1 MYILWPICFVPN
13 QAGGKDP
20 DPQYQNQNISQDDD
34 RPCPQNVQFR
44 QLGQVDFHFRRHRPK
59 DFRKVKIGQT
69 PRILCRQARQL
80 PWKESKLLDLYD
92 LDDLHQLRKEM
103 QKVVPLKIKKKLNV
117 KIFLYFH
124 EFQYLKK
131 YLPLDDFEVTMEVSP
146 ENGSNLKGSVNVVC
160 CWLEDSGSLCG
171 RE

>member
-1 MYILWPICFVPN
+1 
-13 QAGGKDP
+13 
-20 DPQYQNQNISQDDD
+20 
-34 RPCPQNVQFR
+34 
-44 QLGQVDFHFRRHRPK
+44 
-59 DFRKVKIGQT
+59 
-69 PRILCRQARQL
+69 
-80 PWKESKLLDLYD
+80 
-92 LDDLHQLRKEM
+92 M

-160 CWLEDSGSLCG
+160 CWLEDSGSLF
-171 RE
+171 EK